1 MHALAPCGRAVPDR
15 LHGRRRG
22 LHYARGMQVRDPGAA
37 APTDPPSPA
46 DADDPPDLEP
56 CDPVAEMAALQARI
70 PATAAGERLDKVLA
84 QLFPQFSR
92 SRLKAWCEA
101 GLVRMEGTPAA
112 PRTKARNAA
121 LLELQVP
128 QEPEAGAFT
137 PEPVALVLVWEDAEL
152 AVIDKPAGLV
162 VHPAA
167 GNWSGTLLN
176 GLLFRFPETAAVPR
190 AGIVHRLDKDTSGLL
205 VVARTLRAQTDLVRQ
220 LQARSVSRQ
229 YLALA
234 WGELKRPVT
243 VDAPIARHP
252 RDRLRMAV
260 VAGGKPARTHLL
272 PLGVLATPH
281 GPVTALRCRL
291 ESGRTHQIR
300 VHAQHAGLPLL
311 GDALYGRRSAPALD
325 LQRQALHAAVLRFAH
340 PATGVSMRFESPV
353 AADVRAQWLAL
364 GGRADV
370 MDTRLWSDDATLAG

>member
-1 MHALAPCGRAVPDR
+1 MTVSRHVCLPLQFAGLRLDQALA
-15 LHGRRRG
+15 
-22 LHYARGMQVRDPGAA
+22 
-37 APTDPPSPA
+37 
-46 DADDPPDLEP
+46 E
-56 CDPVAEMAALQARI
+56 
-70 PATAAGERLDKVLA
+70 
-84 QLFPQFSR
+84 LFPDYSR
-92 SRLKAWCEA
+92 TRLTTWLRA
-101 GLVRMEGTPAA
+101 GAVRVDGALAA
-112 PRTKARNAA
+112 PRLRVRGG
-121 LLELQVP
+121 EQVSIEVP
-128 QEPEAGAFT
+128 QEQAVPLA
-137 PEPVALVLVWEDAEL
+137 PEPIALDLRHIDDDLLVLV
-152 AVIDKPAGLV
+152 KPAGLV

-176 GLLFRFPETAAVPR
+176 GLLFRFPETAGVPR

-205 VVARTLRAQTDLVRQ
+205 VVARTLQAQTDLVRQ
-220 LQARSVSRQ
+220 LQARSMSRQ

-325 LQRQALHAAVLRFAH
+325 LRRQALHAVVLRFAH
-340 PATGVSMRFESPV
+340 PATRISMRFESPV
-353 AADVRAQWLAL
+353 AADVRTQWQAL

-370 MDTRLWSDDATLAG
+370 MDTGLWSDDETLAG

>member
-1 MHALAPCGRAVPDR
+1 M
-15 LHGRRRG
+15 RG
-22 LHYARGMQVRDPGAA
+22 LHYARWMPARDPHSLAQPDHLPKA
-37 APTDPPSPA
+37 ELEDAPDFEVSESSP
-46 DADDPPDLEP
+46 EGG
-56 CDPVAEMAALQARI
+56 VLQARI

-84 QLFPQFSR
+84 QIFPQFSR

-101 GLVRMEGTPAA
+101 GLVRMDNKVAA
-112 PRTKARNAA
+112 PRTKARHAA

-128 QEPEAGAFT
+128 MEPEASAFM
-137 PEPVALVLVWEDAEL
+137 PEPLPLALVWEDSQL

-176 GLLFRFPETAAVPR
+176 GLLSRFPEVAGVPR

-205 VVARTLRAQTDLVRQ
+205 VVARTLQAQTDLVRQ

-234 WGELKRPVT
+234 WGTLKQPVT

-260 VAGGKPARTHLL
+260 VAGGKPARTHFL
-272 PLGVLATPH
+272 PLAVLATPH

-300 VHAQHAGLPLL
+300 VHAQHADLPLL
-311 GDALYGRRSAPALD
+311 GDALYGRRGAPAMA
-325 LQRQALHAAVLRFAH
+325 LQRQALHAAVLRFTH
-340 PATGVSMRFESPV
+340 PETQMSLRFESPV
-353 AADVRAQWLAL
+353 AADVRKQWLDL
-364 GGRADV
+364 GGRAEV
-370 MDTRLWSDDATLAG
+370 MDTKLWSDDASLSG